1 MLVSPDERVPLARL
15 MTFME
20 HAERL
25 AHDCAS
31 AQATLAP
38 EAGMRR
44 FLRAQAAQEASQA
57 LAFHWA
63 SNCLAPAA
71 SWSRSCPGAA

>member
-1 MLVSPDERVPLARL
+1 MTGGSTVRLLGKLDMLLSPDERIPLARL

-44 FLRAQAAQEASQA
+44 FLRAQA
-57 LAFHWA
+57 
-63 SNCLAPAA
+63 
-71 SWSRSCPGAA
+71 